1 MLILGVTKVFRS
13 FLLLILC
20 RRFSL
25 FLAIVPILIKILRKF
40 VWGVKTLII
49 PAFVFEFLRKVFD
62 SILYNDWQIL
72 LAYYTTHD
80 FFTHTTL
87 WFLYSLFLCKLMNC
101 FLVTYM
107 KSKTLRIGISLF
119 VMFMGIYLHQN
130 EISKNYF
137 SMWQAMG
144 SLFFVVIGNELKTD
158 KEKYDRLIQLCTYVF
173 PVILIL
179 MIKYNIGIPVFT
191 GGMNVTLIQIPKFV
205 VIATLGTFWFIG
217 MCRYI
222 GANRF
227 ISFFGRNS
235 LIIYG
240 IHFLG
245 LQFFVYLFRS
255 LLINASFSMTIII
268 VVTIYI
274 LELLFVIGAI
284 HLLIMNQCRWI
295 IGKW

>member
-1 MLILGVTKVFRS
+1 MLILGVTKVFRF

-25 FLAIVPILIKILRKF
+25 FLAIVPILIKILRKY
-40 VWGVKTLII
+40 VWGGVKTLII

-87 WFLYSLFLCKLMNC
+87 WFLYSLFLCKLMNW

-205 VIATLGTFWFIG
+205 VIASLGTFWFIG

-240 IHFLG
+240 
-245 LQFFVYLFRS
+245 V
-255 LLINASFSMTIII
+255 A
-268 VVTIYI
+268 
-274 LELLFVIGAI
+274 
-284 HLLIMNQCRWI
+284 
-295 IGKW
+295 

>member
-1 MLILGVTKVFRS
+1 
-13 FLLLILC
+13 
-20 RRFSL
+20 
-25 FLAIVPILIKILRKF
+25 
-40 VWGVKTLII
+40 
-49 PAFVFEFLRKVFD
+49 
-62 SILYNDWQIL
+62 
-72 LAYYTTHD
+72 
-80 FFTHTTL
+80 
-87 WFLYSLFLCKLMNC
+87 
-101 FLVTYM
+101 
-107 KSKTLRIGISLF
+107 

-284 HLLIMNQCRWI
+284 HLLNMNQCRWI